1 MIVEKVGMQGHCSVP
16 NCGEAASASI
26 DERAFCRK
34 HFLTQSYQRLEVIS
48 TELRQRQFAERQA
61 DAAGRFL
68 ESCMRDAADIACAV
82 TAPSNLEKAQVLD
95 VLLWASELH
104 GRLRRSPR
112 VNARIPV
119 QLRSEA
125 PDHPWEEKTET
136 VVLSRHGA
144 QITCRQDLVV
154 DQKLILIRLDK
165 GWQADVRVVWLSR
178 KPSGGSDVGIEF
190 LADRN
195 FWGSGSEA
203 STRPASEASREG
215 SRREEAQKDSPAN
228 SH

>member
-1 MIVEKVGMQGHCSVP
+1 MQGHCSVP
-16 NCGEAASASI
+16 ECSEAASASI

-48 TELRQRQFAERQA
+48 TELRQRQFHERQA

-82 TAPSNLEKAQVLD
+82 SAPSNLEKAQVLD

-119 QLRSEA
+119 QLRCEA

-144 QITCRQDLVV
+144 QISCRHEVAV
-154 DQKLILIRLDK
+154 DQKLILIRLDN
-165 GWQADVRVVWLSR
+165 GWQAEVRVVWLAH
-178 KPSGGSDVGIEF
+178 KGSGELDVGIEF
-190 LADRN
+190 LTDRN
-195 FWGSGSEA
+195 FWGAGTEA
-203 STRPASEASREG
+203 SLRRPASKTSRED
-215 SRREEAQKDSPAN
+215 SQREKAER
-228 SH
+228 

>member
-1 MIVEKVGMQGHCSVP
+1 MQVHCSVP
-16 NCGEAASASI
+16 ECSETASASI

-48 TELRQRQFAERQA
+48 TELRQRQFHERQA

-68 ESCMRDAADIACAV
+68 ESCMRDAADIACGV
-82 TAPSNLEKAQVLD
+82 TAPTTLEKAQVLD

-112 VNARIPV
+112 VKARIPV
-119 QLRSEA
+119 QLRCEA

-144 QITCRQDLVV
+144 QITCGHEVVV

-165 GWQADVRVVWLSR
+165 GWQAEVRVVWLSR
-178 KPSGGSDVGIEF
+178 KAAGELDVGIE
-190 LADRN
+190 LLTDRN
-195 FWGSGSEA
+195 FWGAGSEA
-203 STRPASEASREG
+203 SLGRPASEDSPEN
-215 SRREEAQKDSPAN
+215 SRREKAER
-228 SH
+228 